1 MENREDTV
9 TSVVAQFPEFR
20 DRCVLVTGGGSGIG
34 AAIVEGFAR
43 QGAKVSFID
52 IAETE
57 SRELAMRLSRDSE
70 HPVHFF
76 KADLRNIGAI
86 RQTVDAVVAQSGPI
100 TVLVNNAAW
109 DDRHDF
115 DTVTEEYWDNNQA
128 TNLRHVFFAAQAVAP
143 SMRAAGGGAIIN
155 MSSIAFLLNMP
166 DFPAYS
172 TAKAA
177 VIGLTK
183 SLAGK
188 LGPDNIRVN
197 CILPGMIVTERQM
210 KLWLTEEGVAQTI
223 KRQCLKKVLHG
234 DAIVGP
240 CLFLASDCAAAVT
253 AQSLIVDGGIF

>member
-1 MENREDTV
+1 
-9 TSVVAQFPEFR
+9 VV
-20 DRCVLVTGGGSGIG
+20 VTGGGSGIG

-52 IAETE
+52 VAEEE
-57 SRELAMRLSRDSE
+57 SHALVDRLSRDSL
-70 HPVHFF
+70 HPVRFHH
-76 KADLRNIGAI
+76 ADLRDVAAI
-86 RQTVDAVVAQSGPI
+86 RATIEAIVAHSGPI
-100 TVLVNNAAW
+100 GVLVNNAAR

-115 DTVTEEYWDNNQA
+115 DQVTPEYWDNNQA
-128 TNLRHVFFAAQAVAP
+128 TNLRHVFFAAQAVTP
-143 SMRAAGGGAIIN
+143 SMREAGGGAIIN
-155 MSSIAFLLNMP
+155 MSSIAFMLNMP
-166 DFPAYS
+166 DFPAYT

-177 VIGLTK
+177 IIGLTK

-210 KLWLTEEGVAQTI
+210 KLWLTEQGIAGMIERQCI
-223 KRQCLKKVLHG
+223 KRVLQA

-240 CLFLASDCAAAVT
+240 CLFLASDGASAVT

>member
-1 MENREDTV
+1 MMAHAG
-9 TSVVAQFPEFR
+9 AQFPEFR
-20 DRCVLVTGGGSGIG
+20 DRSVLITGGGSGIG

-52 IAETE
+52 IADADG
-57 SRELAMRLSRDSE
+57 RELAERLSRDSL
-70 HPVHFF
+70 HPVRFHH
-76 KADLRNIGAI
+76 ADLRDIPAI
-86 RQTVDAVVAQSGPI
+86 RSTVDAIVAHSGPI
-100 TVLVNNAAW
+100 GVLVNNAAR
-109 DDRHDF
+109 DDRHDLEA
-115 DTVTEEYWDNNQA
+115 VTEEYWDNNQA
-128 TNLRHVFFAAQAVAP
+128 TNLRHVFFTTQAVVP

-166 DFPAYS
+166 EFPAYS
-172 TAKAA
+172 TAKAG

-197 CILPGMIVTERQM
+197 CILPGMIVTDRQM
-210 KLWLTEEGVAQTI
+210 KLWLTEEGIAQTVQ
-223 KRQCLKKVLHG
+223 RQCIKKILHA

-240 CLFLASDCAAAVT
+240 CLFLASDCAAAVS

>member
-1 MENREDTV
+1 MAELG
-9 TSVVAQFPEFR
+9 AQYPEFR
-20 DRCVLVTGGGSGIG
+20 DRSVVVTGGGSGIG

-52 IAETE
+52 IAEEE
-57 SRELAMRLSRDSE
+57 SHALVDRLSRDSL
-70 HPVHFF
+70 HPVRFHQ
-76 KADLRNIGAI
+76 ADLRDVAAI
-86 RQTVDAVVAQSGPI
+86 RETVEAIVAHSGPI
-100 TVLVNNAAW
+100 GVLVNNAAR

-115 DTVTEEYWDNNQA
+115 DEVTPEYWDNNQA

-143 SMRAAGGGAIIN
+143 SMREAGGGAIIN
-155 MSSIAFLLNMP
+155 MSSIAFMLNMP
-166 DFPAYS
+166 DFPAYT

-177 VIGLTK
+177 IIGLTK

-197 CILPGMIVTERQM
+197 CILPGMIVTERQR
-210 KLWLTEEGVAQTI
+210 KLWLTEEGIAGMIERQCI
-223 KRQCLKKVLHG
+223 KRVLQA

-240 CLFLASDCAAAVT
+240 CLFLASDGASAVT

>member
-1 MENREDTV
+1 
-9 TSVVAQFPEFR
+9 VAELGAQYPEFR
-20 DRCVLVTGGGSGIG
+20 DRSVVVTGGGSGIG

-52 IAETE
+52 IAEDE
-57 SRELAMRLSRDSE
+57 SHALVDRLSRDSL
-70 HPVHFF
+70 HPVRCHH
-76 KADLRNIGAI
+76 ADLRDVAAI
-86 RQTVDAVVAQSGPI
+86 RATIEAIVAHSGPI
-100 TVLVNNAAW
+100 GVLVNNAAR

-115 DTVTEEYWDNNQA
+115 DEVTPEYWDNNQA

-143 SMRAAGGGAIIN
+143 SMREAGGGAIIN
-155 MSSIAFLLNMP
+155 MSSIAFMLNMP
-166 DFPAYS
+166 DFPAYT

-177 VIGLTK
+177 IIGLTK

-210 KLWLTEEGVAQTI
+210 KLWLTEEGIAGMI
-223 KRQCLKKVLHG
+223 ERQCIKKVLQA

-240 CLFLASDCAAAVT
+240 CMFLASDGASAVT

>member
-1 MENREDTV
+1 MAELG
-9 TSVVAQFPEFR
+9 AQYPEFR
-20 DRCVLVTGGGSGIG
+20 DRSVVVTGGGSGIG

-52 IAETE
+52 IAEEE
-57 SRELAMRLSRDSE
+57 SHALADRLSRDSL
-70 HPVHFF
+70 HPVRFHRT
-76 KADLRNIGAI
+76 DLRDVAAI
-86 RQTVDAVVAQSGPI
+86 RATIEAIAAHSGPI
-100 TVLVNNAAW
+100 GVLVNNAAR

-115 DTVTEEYWDNNQA
+115 DQVTPEYWDNNQA

-143 SMRAAGGGAIIN
+143 SMREAGGGAIIN
-155 MSSIAFLLNMP
+155 MSSIAFMLNMP
-166 DFPAYS
+166 DFPAYT

-177 VIGLTK
+177 IIGLTK

-210 KLWLTEEGVAQTI
+210 KLWLTEEGIAGMIERQCI
-223 KRQCLKKVLHG
+223 KRVLQA

-240 CLFLASDCAAAVT
+240 CLFLASDGASAMT

>member
-1 MENREDTV
+1 MTGISAR
-9 TSVVAQFPEFR
+9 FPEFR
-20 DRCVLVTGGGSGIG
+20 DRTVLVTGGGSGIG

-52 IAETE
+52 IAEKE
-57 SRELAMRLSRDSE
+57 SRELSMRLSRDSE

-76 KADLRNIGAI
+76 KADLRDIAAV
-86 RQTVDAVVAQSGPI
+86 RQTVDDVVAQSGPI
-100 TVLVNNAAW
+100 TVLVNNAAR

-115 DTVTEEYWDNNQA
+115 DTVTPEYWDNNQA
-128 TNLRHVFFAAQAVAP
+128 TNLRHVFFTAQAVAP
-143 SMRAAGGGAIIN
+143 SMREAGGGAIIN
-155 MSSIAFLLNMP
+155 MSSIAYLLNMP

-183 SLAGK
+183 SMAGK

-210 KLWLTEEGVAQTI
+210 KLWLTEEGIAKTVE
-223 KRQCLKKVLHG
+223 RQCLKRVLNA

-240 CLFLASDCAAAVT
+240 TLFLASDCAAAVT
-253 AQSLIVDGGIF
+253 AQSMIVDGGIF

>member
-1 MENREDTV
+1 MAEPG
-9 TSVVAQFPEFR
+9 AQYPEFR
-20 DRCVLVTGGGSGIG
+20 DRSVVVTGGGSGIG

-52 IAETE
+52 IAEEE
-57 SRELAMRLSRDSE
+57 SHALAYRLSRDSL
-70 HPVHFF
+70 HPVRFHH
-76 KADLRNIGAI
+76 ADLRDIEALRKTVEAI
-86 RQTVDAVVAQSGPI
+86 VADCGPI
-100 TVLVNNAAW
+100 GVLVNNAAR

-115 DTVTEEYWDNNQA
+115 DQVTPDYWDNNQA

-143 SMRAAGGGAIIN
+143 SMREAGGGAIIN
-155 MSSIAFLLNMP
+155 MSSIAFMLNMP
-166 DFPAYS
+166 DFPAYT

-177 VIGLTK
+177 IIGLTK

-188 LGPDNIRVN
+188 LGLDNIRVN

-210 KLWLTEEGVAQTI
+210 KLWLTEEGIAGMIERQCI
-223 KRQCLKKVLHG
+223 KRVLQA

-240 CLFLASDCAAAVT
+240 CLFLASDGASAVT

>member
-1 MENREDTV
+1 MAELG
-9 TSVVAQFPEFR
+9 AQYPEFR
-20 DRCVLVTGGGSGIG
+20 DRSVVVTGGGSGIG

-52 IAETE
+52 IAEEE
-57 SRELAMRLSRDSE
+57 SHALVDRLSRDSL
-70 HPVHFF
+70 HPVRFHH
-76 KADLRNIGAI
+76 ADLRDVAAI
-86 RQTVDAVVAQSGPI
+86 RATIEAIVAHSGPI
-100 TVLVNNAAW
+100 GVLVNNAAR

-115 DTVTEEYWDNNQA
+115 DQVTPEYWDNNQA

-143 SMRAAGGGAIIN
+143 SMREAGGGAIIN
-155 MSSIAFLLNMP
+155 MSSIAFMLNMP
-166 DFPAYS
+166 DFPAYT

-177 VIGLTK
+177 IIGLTK

-210 KLWLTEEGVAQTI
+210 KLWLTEEGIAGMIERQCI
-223 KRQCLKKVLHG
+223 KRVLQA

-240 CLFLASDCAAAVT
+240 CLFLASDGASAVT

>member
-1 MENREDTV
+1 MAELG
-9 TSVVAQFPEFR
+9 AQYPEFR
-20 DRCVLVTGGGSGIG
+20 DRSVVVTGGGSGIG

-52 IAETE
+52 IAEEE
-57 SRELAMRLSRDSE
+57 SHALVGRLSRDSL
-70 HPVHFF
+70 HPVRFHQ
-76 KADLRNIGAI
+76 ADLRDVAAI
-86 RQTVDAVVAQSGPI
+86 RETVEAIVAHSGPI
-100 TVLVNNAAW
+100 GVLVNNAAR

-115 DTVTEEYWDNNQA
+115 DEVTPEYWDNNQA

-143 SMRAAGGGAIIN
+143 SMREAGGGAIIN
-155 MSSIAFLLNMP
+155 MSSIAFMLNMP
-166 DFPAYS
+166 DFPAYT

-177 VIGLTK
+177 IIGLTK

-197 CILPGMIVTERQM
+197 CILPGMIVTERQR
-210 KLWLTEEGVAQTI
+210 KLWLTEEGIAGMIERQCI
-223 KRQCLKKVLHG
+223 KRVLQA

-240 CLFLASDCAAAVT
+240 CLFLASDGASAVT

>member
-1 MENREDTV
+1 MAELG
-9 TSVVAQFPEFR
+9 AQYPEFR
-20 DRCVLVTGGGSGIG
+20 DRSVVVTGGGSGIG

-52 IAETE
+52 IAEQE
-57 SRELAMRLSRDSE
+57 SHALVDRLSRDSL
-70 HPVHFF
+70 HPVRFHH
-76 KADLRNIGAI
+76 ADLRDVAAI
-86 RQTVDAVVAQSGPI
+86 RETAEAIVAHSGPI
-100 TVLVNNAAW
+100 SVLVNNAAR

-115 DTVTEEYWDNNQA
+115 DQVTPEYWDNNQA

-143 SMRAAGGGAIIN
+143 SMREAGGGAIIN
-155 MSSIAFLLNMP
+155 MSSIAFMLNMP
-166 DFPAYS
+166 DFPAYT

-177 VIGLTK
+177 IIGLTK

-210 KLWLTEEGVAQTI
+210 KLWLTEEGIAGMIERQCI
-223 KRQCLKKVLHG
+223 KRVLQA

-240 CLFLASDCAAAVT
+240 CLFLASDGASAVT

>member
-1 MENREDTV
+1 MTGVSAR
-9 TSVVAQFPEFR
+9 FPEFR
-20 DRCVLVTGGGSGIG
+20 DRTVLVTGGGSGIG

-52 IAETE
+52 IAEDE
-57 SRELAMRLSRDSE
+57 SRALSMRLSRDSE

-76 KADLRNIGAI
+76 KADLRDIEAV

-100 TVLVNNAAW
+100 TVLVNNAAR

-115 DTVTEEYWDNNQA
+115 DAVTPEYWDNNQA
-128 TNLRHVFFAAQAVAP
+128 NNLRHVFFTAQAVAP
-143 SMRAAGGGAIIN
+143 SMREAGGGAIIN

-210 KLWLTEEGVAQTI
+210 KLWLTEEGIARTVE
-223 KRQCLKKVLHG
+223 RQCLKRVLNA

-240 CLFLASDCAAAVT
+240 TLFLASDCAAAVT
-253 AQSLIVDGGIF
+253 AQSMIVDGGIF

>member
-1 MENREDTV
+1 MTGI
-9 TSVVAQFPEFR
+9 VAQFPEFR
-20 DRCVLVTGGGSGIG
+20 DRGVLVTGGGSGIG

-57 SRELAMRLSRDSE
+57 SRELAERLSRDTL
-70 HPVHFF
+70 HPVRFHQV
-76 KADLRNIGAI
+76 DLRDVGAI
-86 RQTVDAVVAQSGPI
+86 RKAVDTIVAHSGPI
-100 TVLVNNAAW
+100 GVLVNNAAR
-109 DDRHDF
+109 DDRHEF
-115 DTVTEEYWDNNQA
+115 EAVTEEYWDSNQA
-128 TNLRHVFFAAQAVAP
+128 TNLRHVFFTTQAVAP
-143 SMRAAGGGAIIN
+143 SMRAAGGGAVIN

-166 DFPAYS
+166 EFPAYT
-172 TAKAA
+172 TAKAG

-197 CILPGMIVTERQM
+197 CILPGMIVTDRQM
-210 KLWLTEEGVAQTI
+210 KLWLTDESIAQTI
-223 KRQCLKKVLHG
+223 QRQCIKKVLHA

-240 CLFLASDCAAAVT
+240 CLFLASDCAAAVS

>member
-1 MENREDTV
+1 MAELG
-9 TSVVAQFPEFR
+9 AQYPEFR
-20 DRCVLVTGGGSGIG
+20 DRSVVVTGGGSGIG

-52 IAETE
+52 IAEEE
-57 SRELAMRLSRDSE
+57 SHALVDRLSRDSL
-70 HPVHFF
+70 HPVRFHQ
-76 KADLRNIGAI
+76 ADLRDVAAI
-86 RQTVDAVVAQSGPI
+86 RKTVEAIVAHSGPI
-100 TVLVNNAAW
+100 GVLVNNAAR

-115 DTVTEEYWDNNQA
+115 DEVTPEYWDNNQA

-143 SMRAAGGGAIIN
+143 SMREAGGGAIIN
-155 MSSIAFLLNMP
+155 MSSIAFMLNMP
-166 DFPAYS
+166 DFPAYT

-177 VIGLTK
+177 IIGLTK

-197 CILPGMIVTERQM
+197 CILPGMIVTERQR
-210 KLWLTEEGVAQTI
+210 KLWLTEEGIAGMI
-223 KRQCLKKVLHG
+223 ERQCIKKVLQA

-240 CLFLASDCAAAVT
+240 CLFLASDGASAVT

>member
-1 MENREDTV
+1 
-9 TSVVAQFPEFR
+9 VAELGAQYPEFR
-20 DRCVLVTGGGSGIG
+20 DRSVVVTGGGSGIG

-52 IAETE
+52 IAEEE
-57 SRELAMRLSRDSE
+57 SHALVGRLSRDSL
-70 HPVHFF
+70 HPVRFHQ
-76 KADLRNIGAI
+76 ADLRDVAAI
-86 RQTVDAVVAQSGPI
+86 RETVEAIVAHSGPI
-100 TVLVNNAAW
+100 GVLVNNAAR

-115 DTVTEEYWDNNQA
+115 DEVTPEYWDNNQA

-143 SMRAAGGGAIIN
+143 SMREAGGGAIIN
-155 MSSIAFLLNMP
+155 MSSIAFMLNMP
-166 DFPAYS
+166 DFPAYT

-177 VIGLTK
+177 IIGLTK

-197 CILPGMIVTERQM
+197 CILPGMIVTERQR
-210 KLWLTEEGVAQTI
+210 KLWLTEEGIAGMIERQCI
-223 KRQCLKKVLHG
+223 KRVLQA

-240 CLFLASDCAAAVT
+240 CLFLASDGASAVT

>member
-1 MENREDTV
+1 V
-9 TSVVAQFPEFR
+9 TSLSASFPEFR
-20 DRCVLVTGGGSGIG
+20 DRSVLVTGGGSGIG
-34 AAIVEGFAR
+34 AAIVEGFAA

-57 SRELAMRLSRDSE
+57 SRALADRLSRDSL
-70 HPVHFF
+70 HPVRFH
-76 KADLRNIGAI
+76 KADLRDVGAV
-86 RQTVDAVVAQSGPI
+86 RGAVEAIVAHSGPVG
-100 TVLVNNAAW
+100 VLVNNAAR

-115 DTVTEEYWDNNQA
+115 ETVTEEYWDDNQA

-166 DFPAYS
+166 EFPGYS
-172 TAKAA
+172 AAKAG

-183 SLAGK
+183 SLAGR

-197 CILPGMIVTERQM
+197 CILPGMIITDRQM
-210 KLWLTEEGVAQTI
+210 KLWLTEEGIARTVE
-223 KRQCLKKVLHG
+223 RQCIKKILHAE
-234 DAIVGP
+234 AIVGP
-240 CLFLASDCAAAVT
+240 CLFLASDCASAVT

>member
-1 MENREDTV
+1 MAELG
-9 TSVVAQFPEFR
+9 AQYPEFR
-20 DRCVLVTGGGSGIG
+20 DRSVVVTGGGSGIG

-52 IAETE
+52 IAEEE
-57 SRELAMRLSRDSE
+57 SHALVDRLSRDSL
-70 HPVHFF
+70 HPVRFHQ
-76 KADLRNIGAI
+76 ADLRDVGAI
-86 RQTVDAVVAQSGPI
+86 RATVEAIVAHSGPI
-100 TVLVNNAAW
+100 GVLVNNAAR

-115 DTVTEEYWDNNQA
+115 DEVTPEYWDNNQA

-143 SMRAAGGGAIIN
+143 SMREAGGGAIIN
-155 MSSIAFLLNMP
+155 MSSIAFMLNMP
-166 DFPAYS
+166 DFPAYT

-177 VIGLTK
+177 IIGLTK

-197 CILPGMIVTERQM
+197 CILPGMIVTERQR
-210 KLWLTEEGVAQTI
+210 KLWLTEEGIAGMI
-223 KRQCLKKVLHG
+223 ERQCIKKVLQA

-240 CLFLASDCAAAVT
+240 CLFLASDGASAVT

>member
-1 MENREDTV
+1 MAELG
-9 TSVVAQFPEFR
+9 AQYPEFR
-20 DRCVLVTGGGSGIG
+20 DRSVVVTGGGSGIG

-52 IAETE
+52 IAEEE
-57 SRELAMRLSRDSE
+57 SHALVDRLSRDSL
-70 HPVHFF
+70 HPVRFHH
-76 KADLRNIGAI
+76 ADLRDVAAI
-86 RQTVDAVVAQSGPI
+86 RATIEAIIAHSGPI
-100 TVLVNNAAW
+100 GVLVNNAAR

-115 DTVTEEYWDNNQA
+115 DQVTPEYWDNNQA

-143 SMRAAGGGAIIN
+143 SMREAGGGAIIN
-155 MSSIAFLLNMP
+155 MSSIAFMLNMP
-166 DFPAYS
+166 DFPAYT

-177 VIGLTK
+177 IIGLTK

-210 KLWLTEEGVAQTI
+210 KLWLTEEGIAGMIERQCI
-223 KRQCLKKVLHG
+223 KRVLQA

-240 CLFLASDCAAAVT
+240 CLFLASDGASAVT

>member
-1 MENREDTV
+1 MAELE
-9 TSVVAQFPEFR
+9 AQYPEFR
-20 DRCVLVTGGGSGIG
+20 DRSVVVTGGGSGIG

-52 IAETE
+52 IAEEE
-57 SRELAMRLSRDSE
+57 SHALVDRLSRDSL
-70 HPVHFF
+70 HPVRFHH
-76 KADLRNIGAI
+76 ADLRDVAAI
-86 RQTVDAVVAQSGPI
+86 RATIEAIVAHSGPI
-100 TVLVNNAAW
+100 GVLVNNAAR

-115 DTVTEEYWDNNQA
+115 DEVTPEYWDNNQA

-143 SMRAAGGGAIIN
+143 SMREAGGGAIIN
-155 MSSIAFLLNMP
+155 MSSIAFMLNMP
-166 DFPAYS
+166 DFPAYT

-177 VIGLTK
+177 IIGLTK

-210 KLWLTEEGVAQTI
+210 KLWLTEEGIAGMIERQCI
-223 KRQCLKKVLHG
+223 KRVLQA

-240 CLFLASDCAAAVT
+240 CLFLASDGASAVT

>member
-1 MENREDTV
+1 MAELGARY
-9 TSVVAQFPEFR
+9 PEFR
-20 DRCVLVTGGGSGIG
+20 DRSVVVTGGGSGIG

-52 IAETE
+52 IAEDE
-57 SRELAMRLSRDSE
+57 SHALVDRLSRDSL
-70 HPVHFF
+70 HPVRFHH
-76 KADLRNIGAI
+76 ADLRDVAAI
-86 RQTVDAVVAQSGPI
+86 RATIEAIVAHSGPI
-100 TVLVNNAAW
+100 GVLVNNAAR

-115 DTVTEEYWDNNQA
+115 DQVTPEYWDNNQA

-143 SMRAAGGGAIIN
+143 SMREAGGGAIIN
-155 MSSIAFLLNMP
+155 MSSIAFMLNMP
-166 DFPAYS
+166 DFPAYT

-177 VIGLTK
+177 IIGLTK

-197 CILPGMIVTERQM
+197 CILPGMIATERQM
-210 KLWLTEEGVAQTI
+210 KLWLTEEGIAGMIERQCI
-223 KRQCLKKVLHG
+223 KRVLQA

-240 CLFLASDCAAAVT
+240 CLFLASDGASAVT

>member
-1 MENREDTV
+1 
-9 TSVVAQFPEFR
+9 VVAELGAQYPEFR
-20 DRCVLVTGGGSGIG
+20 DRSVVVTGGGSGIG

-52 IAETE
+52 IAEEE
-57 SRELAMRLSRDSE
+57 SHALVGRLSRDSL
-70 HPVHFF
+70 HPVRFHQ
-76 KADLRNIGAI
+76 ADLRDVAAI
-86 RQTVDAVVAQSGPI
+86 RETVEAIVAHSGPI
-100 TVLVNNAAW
+100 GVLVNNAAR

-115 DTVTEEYWDNNQA
+115 DEVTPEYWDNNQA

-143 SMRAAGGGAIIN
+143 SMREAGGGAIIN
-155 MSSIAFLLNMP
+155 MSSIAFMLNMP
-166 DFPAYS
+166 DFPAYT

-177 VIGLTK
+177 IIGLTK

-197 CILPGMIVTERQM
+197 CILPGMIVTERQR
-210 KLWLTEEGVAQTI
+210 KLWLTEEGIAGMIERQCI
-223 KRQCLKKVLHG
+223 KRVLQA

-240 CLFLASDCAAAVT
+240 CLFLASDGASAVT

>member
-1 MENREDTV
+1 MAELG
-9 TSVVAQFPEFR
+9 AQYPEFR
-20 DRCVLVTGGGSGIG
+20 DRSVVVTGGGSGIG

-52 IAETE
+52 IAEDE
-57 SRELAMRLSRDSE
+57 SHALVDRLSRDSL
-70 HPVHFF
+70 HPVRFHH
-76 KADLRNIGAI
+76 ADLRDVAAI
-86 RQTVDAVVAQSGPI
+86 RATIEAIVAHSGPI
-100 TVLVNNAAW
+100 GVLVNNAAR

-115 DTVTEEYWDNNQA
+115 DEVTPEYWDNNQA

-143 SMRAAGGGAIIN
+143 SMREAGGGAIIN
-155 MSSIAFLLNMP
+155 MSSIAFMLNMP
-166 DFPAYS
+166 DFPAYT

-177 VIGLTK
+177 IIGLTK

-210 KLWLTEEGVAQTI
+210 KLWLTEEGIAGMIERQCI
-223 KRQCLKKVLHG
+223 KRVLQA

-240 CLFLASDCAAAVT
+240 CLFLASDGASAVT